1 MKYIAIYAAAIIAAN
16 LSVAAFGPMVTPI
29 NAFFLIGLDL
39 ALRDLLHTRLTKWQM
54 LGLIVGTG
62 LVSYAINPASGMIA
76 IASVIAFVA
85 SSCVD
90 WVVFIRVT
98 GRWLTRSNTSNIAG
112 AAVDSVL
119 FPTIAFG
126 SLMPEIVLTQFVAKT
141 FGGFLW
147 AYLLRNKV
155 SA

>member
-1 MKYIAIYAAAIIAAN
+1 MTYIAIYAAAIIAAN
-16 LSVAAFGPMVTPI
+16 LSVATFGPMVTPI

-39 ALRDLLHTRLTKWQM
+39 ALRDFLHNRLTKWQM

-76 IASVIAFVA
+76 IASVIAFIV

-126 SLMPEIVLTQFVAKT
+126 SLMPEIVLTQFIAKVV
-141 FGGFLW
+141 GGFLW